1 MSDKKF
7 LPALLLAIFL
17 GAFGAHRFYVGKVG
31 TAILQLLTCGGVGIW
46 AIVDIIMIA
55 TGSFTDK
62 EGRKLSKE

>member
-1 MSDKKF
+1 MTTAARAVVCD
-7 LPALLLAIFL
+7 
-17 GAFGAHRFYVGKVG
+17 VGCVLEPDPR
-31 TAILQLLTCGGVGIW
+31 IYLLTCGGAGIW

>member
-31 TAILQLLTCGGVGIW
+31 TAILQLLTCGGAGIW